1 MKSES
6 GFSLAMA
13 SQLFCVREIQNW
25 PNITLQSKVQLVQ
38 VIRCLMEDAR
48 AAGGRT
54 FTPPAFFERC
64 FFNLYHENLF
74 DLSTFMLLF

>member
-13 SQLFCVREIQNW
+13 SQLFGVREIQNW

-64 FFNLYHENLF
+64 YF
-74 DLSTFMLLF
+74 